1 MEQENS
7 NTNQPQGSNNAGFD
21 IKSLPKSSIVIAII
35 SAIGAIGVFLP
46 WFSVSM
52 GSMGLFGSITV
63 SGISRTWGLLT
74 FLAFAGAIATSLFSK
89 QMKLNEAI
97 SKNFPLYTGGGAL
110 LFSAISF
117 IRILTSGYAGAA
129 GFGLYISLLAGIAL
143 VLIGFNIIKIK

>member
-52 GSMGLFGSITV
+52 GLFGSITV

-97 SKNFPLYTGGGAL
+97 SKNLPLYTGGGAL
-110 LFSAISF
+110 LFSAIYF
-117 IRILTSGYAGAA
+117 IRILTSVYAGAA

>member
-52 GSMGLFGSITV
+52 GLFGSITV

-97 SKNFPLYTGGGAL
+97 SKNLPLYTGGGAL

>member
-46 WFSVSM
+46 WFSV
-52 GSMGLFGSITV
+52 SMGLFGSITV

>member
-46 WFSVSM
+46 WVSVSM
-52 GSMGLFGSITV
+52 GFFGSITV
-63 SGISRTWGLLT
+63 SGISTTWGWLT

-97 SKNFPLYTGGGAL
+97 SKNLPLYTGGGAL

>member
-46 WFSVSM
+46 WFSVS
-52 GSMGLFGSITV
+52 SLFGSITV

-97 SKNFPLYTGGGAL
+97 SKNLPLYTGGGAL
-110 LFSAISF
+110 LFSAIYF
-117 IRILTSGYAGAA
+117 IRILTSVYAGAA

>member
-46 WFSVSM
+46 WFSVYS
-52 GSMGLFGSITV
+52 LFGSITV

-97 SKNFPLYTGGGAL
+97 SKNLPLYTGGGAL

>member
-35 SAIGAIGVFLP
+35 GAIGAIGVFLP
-46 WFSVSM
+46 WFSVS
-52 GSMGLFGSITV
+52 SLFGSITV